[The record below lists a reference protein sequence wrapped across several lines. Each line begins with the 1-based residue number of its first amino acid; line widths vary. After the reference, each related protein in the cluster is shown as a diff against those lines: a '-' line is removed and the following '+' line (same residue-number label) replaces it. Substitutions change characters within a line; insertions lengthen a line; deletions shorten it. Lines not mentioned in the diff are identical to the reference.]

1 MGLVVTFISNFYERK
16 NVPMIS
22 PPMWYHVSIRFELVG
37 CLKKSLKYGSFLHIF
52 NFSIIFSHFSGFS
65 IWLCVSICANYTE
78 KDRFH
83 SSNYV
88 CGTILE
94 WQNTYRVSKKSI
106 EFVSFWLK
114 YLYFASSHLKH
125 NVNQQSTDISTKKI
139 QIIQIFLETL

>member
-16 NVPMIS
+16 IVPIIS
-22 PPMWYHVSIRFELVG
+22 PPMWYHVLIRFEPVG
-37 CLKKSLKYGSFLHIF
+37 CLKKSLNYGSFLHIF
-52 NFSIIFSHFSGFS
+52 NFSIILSHFPGSS
-65 IWLCVSICANYTE
+65 IRLHVSICANYTE

-88 CGTILE
+88 CGTMLE

-114 YLYFASSHLKH
+114 YLYFASSHLEH
-125 NVNQQSTDISTKKI
+125 NVNQQSTDISTKKP
-139 QIIQIFLETL
+139 QILWIF